1 VNVKAVIMN
10 LSVSKK
16 SVRPFARHRTL
27 KSDFSVSLMFSK
39 VLIISSKVIKT
50 VFRALEKD
58 DHRVVST
65 LFNRLTLS

>member
-1 VNVKAVIMN
+1 VNVKAVNMN

-16 SVRPFARHRTL
+16 STRPFARQRTL

-58 DHRVVST
+58 DHHS
-65 LFNRLTLS
+65 F